1 MSAQDYDELPMR
13 PGELSCV
20 CGPAGDIEG
29 ALDVHDLW
37 RLAAGFG
44 LAVLAQALVLSALPE
59 TSSLI
64 APTPSSLGWPY
75 ALLLIGAALASLP
88 AAFLI
93 DAFGR
98 RSAFALGSS
107 LGIAGGLLAAWGASH
122 GNFPALC
129 LGAFW
134 LGLAQGFSLFYRHI
148 AARGSA
154 MATRAGLLV
163 LAGGAAAAGGAPAI
177 IGLGLLLVD
186 GVGSLLIGA
195 ALMHVAALWLSSRL
209 PHAVT
214 PLSAERRPG
223 IGLSPRFF
231 VATLAGSI
239 AWFIMAG
246 GMLHGPLTLSLCS
259 ASRGFIGAAMAWHLL
274 AMYGPAALA
283 ARWPSLLSPL
293 AGIGGGL
300 AVMLIAA
307 MVLHAG
313 ASAASVAAALIAI
326 AVGWSLANI
335 GAMKLLHDEGRPPRA
350 ALALHDL
357 CLLSA
362 AAAGALAF

>member
-1 MSAQDYDELPMR
+1 MSAQDYDELPVR

-20 CGPAGDIEG
+20 CGPAGESEY

-59 TSSLI
+59 ASSLL
-64 APTPSSLGWPY
+64 APTPSRLGWPY
-75 ALLLIGAALASLP
+75 ALLLVGAAVATFP

-107 LGIAGGLLAAWGASH
+107 LGVAGGLLAAWGASH
-122 GNFPALC
+122 GVFGALC

-148 AARGSA
+148 AAGGSA
-154 MATRAGLLV
+154 LATRGGLLV

-177 IGLGLLLVD
+177 IGLGAFFGN
-186 GVGSLLIGA
+186 GVGQLLIGA
-195 ALMHVAALWLSSRL
+195 ALLHVAALWLSTRL
-209 PHAVT
+209 PHAIAS
-214 PLSAERRPG
+214 PAGQKRPWV
-223 IGLSPRFF
+223 GLSLRF
-231 VATLAGSI
+231 VAATLAGSV

-246 GMLHGPLTLSLCS
+246 GMLHGPLALSLCS
-259 ASRGFIGAAMAWHLL
+259 ASRGFVGAAMAWHLL
-274 AMYGPAALA
+274 AMYGPAAIT
-283 ARWPSLLSPL
+283 ARWPTLLPISG
-293 AGIGGGL
+293 GIFGGL
-300 AVMLIAA
+300 LVLVIAA
-307 MVLHAG
+307 AVLHAG
-313 ASAASVAAALIAI
+313 ASIASVSIALVAI
-326 AVGWSLANI
+326 AVGWSLVNI
-335 GAMKLLHDEGRPPRA
+335 GAMRLLHDDGRPPRA

-362 AAAGALAF
+362 AAIGALAF